1 MEILSILFF
10 CVLAG
15 AYIIVMI
22 NKPEIDKMIEDY
34 NNKANRYK
42 ISED

>member
-22 NKPEIDKMIEDY
+22 NKPEIDKMINEY
-34 NNKANRYK
+34 NKKSGRYK
-42 ISED
+42 I